1 MTEKVAIVG
10 LGLIGASLGLNFC
23 HAKSP
28 LKVSGFDIDPDTRQ
42 QALELGCVNEI
53 GILQD
58 VVAGAGFVFI
68 CTPIST
74 VPGIVEQVAAI
85 CSPECIITD
94 VGSTKSQIVKV
105 FEDLP
110 PGVVGIGGH
119 PMAGSE
125 QQGIAGA
132 DRYLFENAVYVLTP
146 GKNCPQSAL
155 DRLSALI
162 RETGAHIIIMDADN
176 HDRVVAGVS
185 HLPHLVAS
193 ALVSMLE
200 TEEETLNLA
209 AGGFRDTTRIASGD
223 PKLWADIL
231 ISNRHQLVEHL
242 DRFIDRLADLKN
254 RLEDADRSGL
264 EEHLTQARNT
274 RETLPRRR
282 KGLVP
287 YVHEVICLVPDQPG
301 IIGSLGTWLGEQGI
315 NIADIEILRVR
326 EGDGGTI
333 RLGVSAEEDGPRAVE
348 TLRSR
353 GVKAWLR

>member
-1 MTEKVAIVG
+1 MDNKVAIIG
-10 LGLIGASLGLNFC
+10 LGLIGASLGLNFS
-23 HAKSP
+23 HAKSTITVAGYDLDADT
-28 LKVSGFDIDPDTRQ
+28 LKKAKLLGAVHEVGTID
-42 QALELGCVNEI
+42 E
-53 GILQD
+53 
-58 VVAGAGFVFI
+58 VVADADFVFI

-74 VPGIVEQVAAI
+74 VPDIIGQVIEA
-85 CSPECIITD
+85 CPPECIITD
-94 VGSTKSQIVKV
+94 VGSTKSQIVELFNK
-105 FEDLP
+105 LP
-110 PGVVGIGGH
+110 AGLVGIGGH

-146 GKNCPQSAL
+146 GNNCPEAAL
-155 DRLSALI
+155 SRLSSLI
-162 RETGAHIIIMDADN
+162 KETGAHIIIMDPN
-176 HDRVVAGVS
+176 EHDKAVAGVS

-193 ALVSMLE
+193 ALVSMLDTNDE
-200 TEEETLNLA
+200 SVNLA

-223 PKLWADIL
+223 PELWTDIL
-231 ISNRHQLVEHL
+231 LSNQDLLVEHL
-242 DRFIDRLADLKN
+242 DGFISQLCQLKTV
-254 RLEDADRSGL
+254 L
-264 EEHLTQARNT
+264 EEGDKLELGRHLTAARNT
-274 RETLPRRR
+274 RESLPRRR

-287 YVHEVICLVPDQPG
+287 YVQEVICLVPDQPG

-348 TLRSR
+348 ALRSK